1 MEKTQLRYLKAA
13 DSPSAKVDLEVY
25 GPLTGQTKLSHHK
38 QIRYCSQMFSVKIK
52 ILSQPYVEGSRLF
65 KAPTVVTEA

>member
-25 GPLTGQTKLSHHK
+25 GPPYRADEAIPSQTNQVLFT
-38 QIRYCSQMFSVKIK
+38 IPVKIK